1 MDFSRLNQGRVVVGA
16 LASIVLIVAILFF
29 PWYELTSNPQRV
41 EGGADFNAEA
51 FVCGTGEFECTG
63 FETFP
68 IMRWLLLLAAIA
80 PLILAWIIA
89 NDHALSWPRG
99 QLTSVVAIAAFGLV
113 GYSGLIDRPGDSNSL
128 IGLKYGWIVSLIGT
142 ILMLV
147 GSVMRQNETEI
158 QRKPPGTI

>member
-1 MDFSRLNQGRVVVGA
+1 MDISRVQRGERIAIYGGILLAVG
-16 LASIVLIVAILFF
+16 LFLS
-29 PWYELTSNPQRV
+29 WYHLKQNGTVGSVNGP
-41 EGGADFNAEA
+41 ADLSGWEA
-51 FVCGTGEFECTG
+51 HPT
-63 FETFP
+63 
-68 IMRWLLLLAAIA
+68 MRWLLLAAAVA

-113 GYSGLIDRPGDSNSL
+113 AYTGVIQRPGDSNSL
-128 IGLKYGWIVSLIGT
+128 IGLKYGWIIALLGT

-158 QRKPPGTI
+158 KRKPPGTI